1 MDDRQNN
8 DNTTKYQERNESSL
22 EELLVKEYLKNGN
35 FDRLI
40 YTPDELKRKQA
51 RMAQEELRREQA
63 KSKWIS
69 LALIALFALLVIVLI
84 ISAPV

>member
-1 MDDRQNN
+1 MSEE
-8 DNTTKYQERNESSL
+8 TKFQERWTKED
-22 EELLVKEYLKNGN
+22 EQKFYETLLREYSKNGN

-69 LALIALFALLVIVLI
+69 LGLIAFTVLLVVLLVIF
-84 ISAPV
+84 APV